1 MAGVNEPKRSDR
13 KKPRGSLGRSLR
25 YAYACHGRSF
35 HCRQSR
41 YFTSKRKPNTNPFF
55 DPVAK
60 KMNFKLRI
68 QVLSGLILLLV
79 LPGCRQAVD
88 EEGRKNISG
97 VITLDGQ
104 PVSEG
109 NIRIVPVET
118 QKRSGASLVGADKS
132 FTDGKYSLLR
142 DAGLFAGTY
151 KVFIS
156 SSKYVDAKTG
166 EDATDVQYTADPD
179 KYKSLELIPQKYNKK
194 SELTITV
201 GEDKNQTFDFN
212 LEASAKK

>member
-1 MAGVNEPKRSDR
+1 
-13 KKPRGSLGRSLR
+13 
-25 YAYACHGRSF
+25 
-35 HCRQSR
+35 
-41 YFTSKRKPNTNPFF
+41 
-55 DPVAK
+55 
-60 KMNFKLRI
+60 MNFKLRI